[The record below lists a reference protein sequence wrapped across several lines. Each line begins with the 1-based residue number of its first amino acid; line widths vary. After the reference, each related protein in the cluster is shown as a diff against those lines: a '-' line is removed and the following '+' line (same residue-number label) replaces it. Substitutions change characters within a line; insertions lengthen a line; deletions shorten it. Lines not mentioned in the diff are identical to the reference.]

1 MAINELGVF
10 IDGEN
15 VNQFEIIS
23 EIFKNLDSRNFHSK
37 TRKIIFSKLSNVDV
51 DLLTEILKTNLLQ
64 IVVSYKRIVKTKQKK
79 KDREQNKNNADF
91 RFYIEVLDCLYQDN
105 PDGFVFATGDKD
117 YTELVLELKKRGKY
131 LIGFGNENRA
141 SDKYISLFDEFIIC
155 EDLKKKSENKEVSPN
170 VAKEKVSD
178 NLKKVKEEQAKKEK
192 ENKRLEEARLRE
204 EKARIKEENRK
215 KEKEKREQKIER
227 DQKFI
232 EIFKVYVDEFLKAN
246 QPNKYLLTTIT
257 SEIKKKHPEIFPEKY
272 RVKYDIYVK
281 LGVDIKNDT
290 QDKSKAYLEILP

>member
-1 MAINELGVF
+1 MTVNELGVF

-37 TRKIIFSKLSNVDV
+37 TRKIIFSNLNNVDIS
-51 DLLTEILKTNLLQ
+51 LLTETIKTNLLQ
-64 IVVSYKRIVKTKQKK
+64 IVVSYKRIVKNKK
-79 KDREQNKNNADF
+79 KDKAREQNKNNADF

-178 NLKKVKEEQAKKEK
+178 NLKKAKEEQAKKEK
-192 ENKRLEEARLRE
+192 EQKRLEEARLRE

-215 KEKEKREQKIER
+215 KEEENRKQKIER
-227 DQKFI
+227 EKKFI
-232 EIFKVYVDEFLKAN
+232 ESFKIYVDEFLKTN
-246 QPNKYLLTTIT
+246 RPNKYLLTTIT
-257 SEIKKKHPEIFPEKY
+257 SEIKKKHPEVFPEKY

>member
-23 EIFKNLDSRNFHSK
+23 DIFKNLNSRNFHLK

-131 LIGFGNENRA
+131 LIGFGNEKRS
-141 SDKYISLFDEFIIC
+141 SDKYASLFDEFIIC
-155 EDLKKKSENKEVSPN
+155 EDLKKKNENKEVSSN
-170 VAKEKVSD
+170 KEKEKVSD
-178 NLKKVKEEQAKKEK
+178 NLKKAKEEQAKKEK
-192 ENKRLEEARLRE
+192 ENKRLEQEKLRE
-204 EKARIKEENRK
+204 EKARVKEENRK
-215 KEKEKREQKIER
+215 KEEENRKQKIER
-227 DQKFI
+227 EQKFI
-232 EIFKVYVDEFLKAN
+232 ESFKIYVDEFLKSN
-246 QPNKYLLTTIT
+246 RPGKYLLTTIT
-257 SEIKKKHPEIFPEKY
+257 SEIKKKHPEIFPENY

-290 QDKSKAYLEILP
+290 QDKPKAYLEILP

>member
-1 MAINELGVF
+1 MAVNELGVF

-23 EIFKNLDSRNFHSK
+23 EIFKKLDSKNFHSK
-37 TRKIIFSKLSNVDV
+37 TRKIIFSNLSNVDIS
-51 DLLTEILKTNLLQ
+51 LLTETLKTNLLQ
-64 IVVSYKRIVKTKQKK
+64 IVVSYKRIVKNKK
-79 KDREQNKNNADF
+79 KDKAREQNKNNADF

-131 LIGFGNENRA
+131 LIGFGNESRA

-178 NLKKVKEEQAKKEK
+178 NLKKAKEEQAKKEK
-192 ENKRLEEARLRE
+192 EQKRLEEARLRE

-215 KEKEKREQKIER
+215 KEEENRRQKIER
-227 DQKFI
+227 EQKFI
-232 EIFKVYVDEFLKAN
+232 ESFKIYVDEFLKTN
-246 QPNKYLLTTIT
+246 RPNKYLLTTIT

-281 LGVDIKNDT
+281 WGVDIKNDT

>member
-1 MAINELGVF
+1 MAVNELGVF

-23 EIFKNLDSRNFHSK
+23 EIFKKLDSKNFHSK
-37 TRKIIFSKLSNVDV
+37 TRKIIFSNLSNVDIS
-51 DLLTEILKTNLLQ
+51 LLTETLKTNLLQ
-64 IVVSYKRIVKTKQKK
+64 IVVSYKRIVKNKK
-79 KDREQNKNNADF
+79 KDKAREQNKNNADF

-131 LIGFGNENRA
+131 LIGFGNESRA

-178 NLKKVKEEQAKKEK
+178 NLKKAKEEQAKKEK
-192 ENKRLEEARLRE
+192 EQKRLEEARLRE

-215 KEKEKREQKIER
+215 KEEENRRQKIER
-227 DQKFI
+227 EQKFI
-232 EIFKVYVDEFLKAN
+232 ESFKIYVDEFLNAN
-246 QPNKYLLTTIT
+246 RPNKYLLTTIT